1 LFTLLQRW
9 SWSSR
14 SVFHV
19 FTPPLIFKNIDAAG
33 LREGLTVSL
42 ALLPQRL
49 RNLGVHL
56 EPDEVTLIKTVAEWR
71 NQLVHY
77 MPKFDAFSVGQ
88 QLPRL
93 LDFLSVFLRRELTG
107 VVRILAVGKKEGNVV
122 RIAGK
127 EIKL

>member
-1 LFTLLQRW
+1 
-9 SWSSR
+9 
-14 SVFHV
+14 
-19 FTPPLIFKNIDAAG
+19 
-33 LREGLTVSL
+33 
-42 ALLPQRL
+42 
-49 RNLGVHL
+49 
-56 EPDEVTLIKTVAEWR
+56 
-71 NQLVHY
+71 